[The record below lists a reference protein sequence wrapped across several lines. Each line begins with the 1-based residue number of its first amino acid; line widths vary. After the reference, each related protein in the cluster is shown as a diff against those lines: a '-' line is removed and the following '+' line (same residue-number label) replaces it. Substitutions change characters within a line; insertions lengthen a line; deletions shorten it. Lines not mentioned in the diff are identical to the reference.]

1 MRYLLACMVVGLLLG
16 ADTPKDDVKKDKDK
30 LQGTWKAVTAEAGGK
45 SQEDAEEHRL
55 IFSGD
60 EFSVKKG
67 KETMIKGKFKID
79 PSKKPKEIDME
90 FTKSQREN
98 LNGKT
103 ALGIYELD
111 GDTLKWC
118 WNKPDGERP
127 KKFSSE
133 AADAHLLVTLK
144 REKSK
149 LSGTWSKKAGEL
161 KIEFADQGVLKI
173 VPHSDSAVIA
183 IVCNYTVEKEGLVKV
198 TITGFE
204 GKEEVK
210 KNVEEKLPVG
220 LTFAFTWTVN
230 GDAARLDVVMGDDIE
245 ALKSHLDGDFEQQK

>member
-1 MRYLLACMVVGLLLG
+1 MVVGMLLG
-16 ADTPKDDVKKDKDK
+16 ADAPKDDVKKDKAK
-30 LQGTWKAVTAEAGGK
+30 LEGTWKAVAAEAGGK
-45 SQEDAEEHRL
+45 AHDDATEHRL

-67 KETMIKGKFKID
+67 EETMIQGRFKID

-90 FTKSQREN
+90 LTNSKREN

-111 GDTLKWC
+111 GDTLRWC
-118 WNKPDGERP
+118 WNKPGGERP

-133 AADAHLLVTLK
+133 AANVHLLATLK
-144 REKSK
+144 RERSK

-161 KIEFADQGVLKI
+161 KIEFEDQGVLKI
-173 VPHSDSAVIA
+173 APHGDSAVIV

-198 TITGFE
+198 KITGFE
-204 GKEEVK
+204 GTEEVK
-210 KNVEEKLPVG
+210 KKLEEKVPVG
-220 LTFAFTWTVN
+220 STFAFKWTMI
-230 GDAARLDVVMGDDIE
+230 GDTARLDVMGDDIE
-245 ALKSHLDGDFEQQK
+245 GLKSHLDGDFEQK